1 MQYKTINLKGR
12 EPGELT
18 TEVMFE
24 IASAR
29 ADGEELVKFNI
40 PSEEALGSFYKKNLN
55 ELKRTFKKM
64 KTAGQ
69 IQLFAMKSSFVES
82 STEAIFLMN
91 KYPTVFED
99 SDFLNEDG
107 YILVKI

>member
-64 KTAGQ
+64 KTA
-69 IQLFAMKSSFVES
+69 AVSKSVNS
-82 STEAIFLMN
+82 SLL
-91 KYPTVFED
+91 YLPRH
-99 SDFLNEDG
+99 S
-107 YILVKI
+107 